1 MPVKRLLCLLSSLLL
16 LALLCLPAAAA
27 PVPPEISAPSAIL
40 MESSTGKI
48 LYEKEANTPLPPA
61 SVTKIMTIL
70 LVAEAIDS
78 GRISLDDM
86 VTASETAASMGG
98 SQIYL
103 EVGESM
109 SVQDLLKAIV
119 VASGN
124 DAATAMAEHIAGST
138 EGFVALMN
146 QKAEELGMDNTTFV
160 NCHGLDADG
169 HLTTAHDIALMSA
182 ELLEKHPWITDYTT
196 IWMDSLRGGAF
207 ELANTNKLLRSYTGT
222 TGLKTG
228 STDLAKYCLS
238 ASAVRGDMQLIAV
251 VMAAPSTAERFKSA
265 AQLLDFG
272 FANYEKTV
280 LPVERL
286 APIPVEG
293 GTLEEVELVCIP
305 DSVTTV
311 LEKGDTRVVDAS
323 VTVQQSLTA
332 PVEEGQ
338 TVGEVI
344 FRLGETEL
352 GRGRI
357 VTAGAVPRRSVLQ
370 QFVRYLGMLTMAD

>member
-1 MPVKRLLCLLSSLLL
+1 MPVKRLFSLLAALLLS
-16 LALLCLPAAAA
+16 AVLCLPAAAA

-48 LYEKEANTPLPPA
+48 LYEKDANTPLPPA

-70 LVAEAIDS
+70 LVAEAVDS
-78 GRISLDDM
+78 GRISMDDM
-86 VTASETAASMGG
+86 VTASENAASMGG

-103 EVGESM
+103 EVGEAM
-109 SVQDLLKAIV
+109 SVRDLLKAIV

-146 QKAEELGMDNTTFV
+146 QKAEELSMENTHFV
-160 NCHGLDADG
+160 NCHGLDEAG

-182 ELLEKHPWITDYTT
+182 ELLEKHSWITDYTT

-207 ELANTNKLLRSYTGT
+207 ELANTNKLLRSYSGT

-286 APIPVEG
+286 APIPVDG
-293 GTLEEVELVCIP
+293 GTLEEVELLCIP

-323 VTVQQSLTA
+323 VTVQERLTA
-332 PVEEGQ
+332 PVEDGQ
-338 TVGEVI
+338 TVGEVV
-344 FRLGETEL
+344 FRLGENEL

-357 VTAGAVPRRSVLQ
+357 VAAHAVPRRTLLQ
-370 QFVRYLGMLTMAD
+370 QFTRYLGMLMMAQ

>member
-1 MPVKRLLCLLSSLLL
+1 MWSPR
-16 LALLCLPAAAA
+16 
-27 PVPPEISAPSAIL
+27 AI
-40 MESSTGKI
+40 
-48 LYEKEANTPLPPA
+48 
-61 SVTKIMTIL
+61 
-70 LVAEAIDS
+70 
-78 GRISLDDM
+78 
-86 VTASETAASMGG
+86 
-98 SQIYL
+98 
-103 EVGESM
+103 
-109 SVQDLLKAIV
+109 
-119 VASGN
+119 

-293 GTLEEVELVCIP
+293 GTLDEVELVCIP